1 MMLRSWV
8 FVLSIC
14 PAVSFCQQEPG
25 ELSARALYYREEPDQ
40 DKLPPVPAAKPAAAP
55 KSAATP
61 KAAAAARRRT
71 ASPDPGPDRAA
82 ATPVIPV
89 VMNLG
94 LRYGVLLVD
103 PRSGQ
108 ADAVDPARVF
118 KSGECIALEFEAN
131 RSGYLYVLEQGSSGK
146 WFSLFPSAELSDESN
161 IVRSRATVRVP
172 ARHCFEIE
180 GVAGT
185 ERIFVVLS
193 RNPED
198 LAELHQAIR
207 SGRTGPPGPSPA
219 PAAKSGG
226 TLLAM
231 NRLDAEIA
239 RFAGDLRSR
248 DLRVKKVTQPEGDGE
263 RPNSVYVVNAST
275 APSDRVVTEVRIE
288 HR

>member
-1 MMLRSWV
+1 
-8 FVLSIC
+8 
-14 PAVSFCQQEPG
+14 
-25 ELSARALYYREEPDQ
+25 
-40 DKLPPVPAAKPAAAP
+40 
-55 KSAATP
+55 
-61 KAAAAARRRT
+61 
-71 ASPDPGPDRAA
+71 
-82 ATPVIPV
+82 
-89 VMNLG
+89 MNLG

-108 ADAVDPARVF
+108 ADAADPARVF
-118 KSGECIALEFEAN
+118 RSGECIALEFEAN

-146 WFSLFPSAELSDESN
+146 WLSLFPSAELPGESN
-161 IVRSRATVRVP
+161 VVLSRTTVRVP

-198 LAELHQAIR
+198 LAQLHQAIR
-207 SGRTGPPGPSPA
+207 SGRAEAPGPSPA
-219 PAAKSGG
+219 PAVKSGD

-263 RPNSVYVVNAST
+263 RPNSVYVVNASST
-275 APSDRVVTEVRIE
+275 PADRVVTEVRIE

>member
-1 MMLRSWV
+1 MLRNWV

-25 ELSARALYYREEPDQ
+25 ELSARALYYREQPDQ
-40 DKLPPVPAAKPAAAP
+40 DKLPPVPAAKPAAAR

-61 KAAAAARRRT
+61 KAAAAKKRT
-71 ASPDPGPDRAA
+71 TSPDPVPDRPAA
-82 ATPVIPV
+82 APAIPV

-108 ADAVDPARVF
+108 ADAADPARVF

-146 WFSLFPSAELSDESN
+146 WLSLFPSAELSDESN
-161 IVRSRATVRVP
+161 VVRSRATVRVP

-198 LAELHQAIR
+198 LAQLHQAIR
-207 SGRTGPPGPSPA
+207 SGRAEAPGPA
-219 PAAKSGG
+219 PALESGSA
-226 TLLAM
+226 LLAM
-231 NRLDAEIA
+231 NRLDKEIA

>member
-1 MMLRSWV
+1 MLRNWV
-8 FVLSIC
+8 FILSLW
-14 PAVSFCQQEPG
+14 PAVCFCQQGPG
-25 ELSARALYYREEPDQ
+25 ELSARELYYRAEPDQ
-40 DKLPPVPAAKPAAAP
+40 DKLPPVPAAKPAAARKSEAPP
-55 KSAATP
+55 KGTVAT
-61 KAAAAARRRT
+61 KKT
-71 ASPDPGPDRAA
+71 ASPDPVPKRTAA
-82 ATPVIPV
+82 APVIPV

-108 ADAVDPARVF
+108 AEPADPARIF

-146 WFSLFPSAELSDESN
+146 WLSLFPSAELPDDSN
-161 IVRSRATVRVP
+161 VVRSRTTVRVP

-180 GVAGT
+180 GAAGT

-198 LAELHQAIR
+198 LAQLHQAIR
-207 SGRTGPPGPSPA
+207 SGRAEAPGPSPA
-219 PAAKSGG
+219 PAAKPGE

-248 DLRVKKVTQPEGDGE
+248 DLRVKKVAQPEGEGE
-263 RPNSVYVVNAST
+263 RPNSVYVVNASN

>member
-1 MMLRSWV
+1 
-8 FVLSIC
+8 
-14 PAVSFCQQEPG
+14 
-25 ELSARALYYREEPDQ
+25 
-40 DKLPPVPAAKPAAAP
+40 VPAAKPAAAP

-61 KAAAAARRRT
+61 KAAAAAKRSTSPDPGPDRPADAKKRT

-108 ADAVDPARVF
+108 AEAADPARVF

-146 WFSLFPSAELSDESN
+146 WLSLFPSAELPDESN
-161 IVRSRATVRVP
+161 VVRSRTTVRVP

-180 GVAGT
+180 GAAGT

-198 LAELHQAIR
+198 LAQLHQAIR
-207 SGRTGPPGPSPA
+207 SGRTEAPGPSPA
-219 PAAKSGG
+219 PAVKSGG

-231 NRLDAEIA
+231 NRLDEEIA

-263 RPNSVYVVNAST
+263 RANSVYVVNAST

>member
-1 MMLRSWV
+1 MLRKWV
-8 FVLSIC
+8 FVLSLC
-14 PAVSFCQQEPG
+14 PAVSFCQQQPG

-40 DKLPPVPAAKPAAAP
+40 DKLPPVPAAKPAAAR
-55 KSAATP
+55 KSVAPP
-61 KAAAAARRRT
+61 KAADAAKKRT
-71 ASPDPGPDRAA
+71 TRPDPVPDRPAGA
-82 ATPVIPV
+82 PVIPV

-108 ADAVDPARVF
+108 AEAADPARVF

-131 RSGYLYVLEQGSSGK
+131 RTGYLYVLEQGSSGK
-146 WFSLFPSAELSDESN
+146 WLSLFPSAELPDESN
-161 IVRSRATVRVP
+161 VVRSRTTVRVP

-180 GVAGT
+180 GVAGA

-198 LAELHQAIR
+198 LAQLHQAIR
-207 SGRTGPPGPSPA
+207 SGRTEAPGPSPA
-219 PAAKSGG
+219 PAAKSGDA
-226 TLLAM
+226 LLAM
-231 NRLDAEIA
+231 NRLDKEIA

-248 DLRVKKVTQPEGDGE
+248 DLRVKKVAQPESDGE
-263 RPNSVYVVNAST
+263 RPNSVYVVNASS